1 MGKWDKYKKKKDNKK
16 VEDNTN
22 KTNIN
27 WLRTIYS
34 NFIETPLFIRG
45 YED

>member
-1 MGKWDKYKKKKDNKK
+1 MN
-16 VEDNTN
+16 EN

-27 WLRTIYS
+27 GLMPIYS
-34 NFIETPLFIRG
+34 NFWENPLFIKL

>member
-1 MGKWDKYKKKKDNKK
+1 MN
-16 VEDNTN
+16 EN

-34 NFIETPLFIRG
+34 NFWENPLFIKL